1 MNYRLCDLKAL
12 DGRQWEGAAAPCDAM
27 RHGAYASTPSAG
39 RCPATPRQHA
49 VSHLMRWCLAG
60 MLLVLPMSAFA
71 QEQNDTAAQT
81 QQNLAQNPTQA
92 DASTDMDANQNADA
106 ATKSIFDDPSLK
118 PRDVYNLALDKFN
131 AQSFDEAIEGFSRAR
146 DDAGKDNELRFA
158 AAYNLAMTYAA
169 RADAKGDPNQADEA
183 ALQVMIADLELSVAW
198 FRDAVRQRPSI
209 DEARQNLEIVLKRS
223 RAVADILQQK
233 FNTLEHQIEA
243 VLGAQ
248 QNIRRQT
255 RSLSEQVQNNEA
267 QNDPSNFRADFKSLA
282 SIQRQTLTEANLVA
296 ENAADALAKL
306 EAVPE
311 EERDQEDAMRAFQLK
326 MATPILE
333 QARQQMAHARSRL
346 RDLSMADAWRLVNQA
361 YYLLKQARE
370 QFDEPLATLQHL
382 IQDQGECVRLVT
394 TRMMLVSPETLQAMR
409 DKNPEANI
417 KLPNWLNLPL
427 LADTQ
432 ADALTRTNRLVAF
445 LEAMSEGAKNTLQN
459 EQQQDPA
466 QTEQIRAQID
476 QIDAALP
483 LIREAAEAMQDA
495 TAEIS
500 EDNMPKTRDAGEK
513 ALKKLA
519 LAAERF
525 ADLKHLIEI
534 AYATQTA
541 LSPVVEGAVDTG
553 EKDEN
558 GVPVKTTL
566 SREEQKMLLS
576 EGVASNID
584 RLARLSDLLAT
595 EAAKTMD
602 AQAQAA
608 QGQPVSDEQKQQI
621 QQMFE
626 MAEGLRKN
634 AEDANRRMAQNML
647 EPKNQEPGD
656 IADDTLGT
664 TETEQ
669 APAADNNQ
677 QNGEWI
683 ELAEDAKI
691 AEESLEQLRM
701 LFFTVVE
708 HVAELMRQQ
717 EKTLDQ
723 TTDIVSEPIPDA
735 EKVFDPV
742 ADRERVHEITAE
754 KLAEV
759 LQEQSK
765 KMQSGEGQQ
774 GDQAQMAE
782 MAQRYTQAASE
793 LQVAATAMRQVGS
806 DLTGEEKHPTEA
818 IEGQQTA
825 LEHIK
830 NALELLQPP
839 QQQPPQQQQQEQQ
852 QQEQQQQQQMSQDQV
867 EKKSQQIR
875 SREQERRKQREQ
887 RQGNNMPTVEKDW

>member
-1 MNYRLCDLKAL
+1 MNIRLFLKNM
-12 DGRQWEGAAAPCDAM
+12 DCVRWEGAAAPCAAM
-27 RHGAYASTPSAG
+27 RKGAYASTPSAG
-39 RCPATPRQHA
+39 RCPATPRLHA
-49 VSHLMRWCLAG
+49 MSHLMRWCLAG
-60 MLLVLPMSAFA
+60 MLVVLPFSALA
-71 QEQNDTAAQT
+71 QDQNESAPQT
-81 QQNLAQNPTQA
+81 QPSVAQNAPDA
-92 DASTDMDANQNADA
+92 DATSDNDANQPSQEE
-106 ATKSIFDDPSLK
+106 TKSIYDDPSLK
-118 PRDVYNLALDKFN
+118 PRDVYNLALDKLN
-131 AQSFDEAIEGFSRAR
+131 VKRFDEAIEGFSRAR
-146 DDAGKDNELRFA
+146 DDAGKDNELRFS

-183 ALQVMIADLELSVAW
+183 ALQAMVADLELSIAW

-248 QNIRRQT
+248 QNIRNQT
-255 RSLSEQVQNNEA
+255 RSLSEQVQNDEA

-282 SIQRQTLTEANLVA
+282 SIQRQTLTDANLVA

-311 EERDQEDAMRAFQLK
+311 EERAQEDAMRAFQLK

-409 DKNPEANI
+409 DKNPEADI

-432 ADALTRTNRLVAF
+432 ADALTRTNRLVAL
-445 LEAMSEGAKNTLQN
+445 LEAMSEGAKNSLQN
-459 EQQQDPA
+459 DQQQDPA
-466 QTEQIRAQID
+466 QTEQIRAQIE

-483 LIREAAEAMQDA
+483 LIREAADAMQAA

-500 EDNMPKTRDAGEK
+500 EDDMPKTREVGEK

-541 LSPVVEGAVDTG
+541 LSPVVAGAVETG

-558 GVPVKTTL
+558 GVPVKTQL

-584 RLARLSDLLAT
+584 RLVRLSDLLAT

-626 MAEGLRKN
+626 MAEVLRKN
-634 AEDANRRMAQNML
+634 AEDANRRLAQKML
-647 EPKNQEPGD
+647 EPQNQETSEITANADVTTD
-656 IADDTLGT
+656 I
-664 TETEQ
+664 EQ
-669 APAADNNQ
+669 APALEQNQ
-677 QNGEWI
+677 ENGEWV

-701 LFFTVVE
+701 IFFTVVE

-723 TTDIVSEPIPDA
+723 MTDIVSEPIPDA

-742 ADRERVHEITAE
+742 VDRERVHEMTAE

-806 DLTGEEKHPTEA
+806 DLTGEEKHPKEA

-839 QQQPPQQQQQEQQ
+839 QQQQQQQQQEQQ
-852 QQEQQQQQQMSQDQV
+852 QQQQQQQQQMSQDQV
-867 EKKSQQIR
+867 DKKSQQIR